1 MLRPLL
7 KQKGLIMI
15 VRINGNAYEL
25 AEKAE
30 LKTEL
35 KTEFLAL
42 MFPVGYVMI
51 LATNIN
57 PNHTIG
63 GTWQKIKSGKFL
75 EATENDGELQNE
87 VQPGLPNI
95 TGHGAWGD
103 DGQYFYF
110 DGCFYYVNGSRARTA
125 RAGFGRYCI
134 RMDASRSSAIYGR
147 SSTVQPSSIKV
158 AMWIRVA

>member
-1 MLRPLL
+1 
-7 KQKGLIMI
+7 MI

-25 AEKAE
+25 AEKA
-30 LKTEL
+30 EL

-51 LATNIN
+51 LATNID
-57 PNHTIG
+57 PNKTIG

-75 EATENDGELQNE
+75 EATEDAGQLKVE

-95 TGHGAWGD
+95 TGDTGGGIIEEGSPHPS
-103 DGQYFYF
+103 
-110 DGCFYYVNGSRARTA
+110 GCFWTDWSLRHGHNYGLDHPI
-125 RAGFGRYCI
+125 F
-134 RMDASRSSAIYGR
+134 MDASRCNPIYGR

>member
-1 MLRPLL
+1 
-7 KQKGLIMI
+7 
-15 VRINGNAYEL
+15 
-25 AEKAE
+25 
-30 LKTEL
+30 
-35 KTEFLAL
+35 

-57 PNHTIG
+57 PNRTIG

-75 EATENDGELQNE
+75 EATENDGELKNE

-103 DGQYFYF
+103 NVKYFHL
-110 DGCFYYVNGSRARTA
+110 DGCFYYYVESSRAIA
-125 RAGFGRYCI
+125 RIAIEGKCRYYI

-158 AMWIRVA
+158 VMWIRVA